1 MILYLESLSD
11 RGNQSQKSE
20 IHLIIAD
27 HARDLGIRKG
37 HQSGLTRDM
46 RHTNLRDEELGAE
59 ETGKVIDMIT
69 GPGLGPLRVGLI
81 KIGGDA
87 ALARRDLKGRGG
99 LDPGIDRGVAEC
111 TVTEWKWAERDE

>member
-27 HARDLGIRKG
+27 HARDLVIRKE
-37 HQSGLTRDM
+37 HPSGLTRDM
-46 RHTNLRDEELGAE
+46 PHTNMRDEELGAE
-59 ETGKVIDMIT
+59 TGKVIGMIT
-69 GPGLGPLRVGLI
+69 GPGPLRVGLT
-81 KIGGDA
+81 KIGGDV

-111 TVTEWKWAERDE
+111 TVTEWKRAERDE